1 MAVNQFSDMTEEE
14 FVKERLTSGIRRP
27 GRKTIVPK
35 KALQSRVPI
44 GDDGLPIISD
54 KTEETPDDGTED
66 VDPYAPIPDYKN
78 WFEEGFVTHPYD
90 QGACGACWAF
100 TAAST
105 LESLAIITG
114 KEPTGKL

>member
-14 FVKERLTSGIRRP
+14 FFKERLANKIRPSKRITR
-27 GRKTIVPK
+27 GPK
-35 KALQSRVPI
+35 KALQSRTPI
-44 GDDGLPIISD
+44 GDDGLPIISE
-54 KTEETPDDGTED
+54 KTDETSDDSTMY

-78 WFEEGFVTHPYD
+78 WFEEGFVTRPYD

-105 LESLAIITG
+105 LESLAMITG